1 MTSVLQKVHRI
12 EQISLSNSIYLAT
25 AYWNNSSLLMNRSKV
40 GQKQAS
46 SGKPI
51 MKQKSIAS
59 FFSQTRRKK
68 STTSEIKTHASTQLS
83 QSQSKLHS
91 GTSSIKNFKRTTS
104 TLIEGTSPSR
114 PIMIGMSK
122 PKLSRTPTNTSSLF
136 QSQGSFDEYDPNK
149 ELKRLMSE
157 SKLNNFKSSEVTSLS
172 RMPSFQ
178 KSNSII
184 SDFGSPSVS
193 SSPTKTEHI
202 LAQVDNDSFRE
213 TTQISTA
220 ARQLTFT
227 SSTQIDS
234 PVKSDYFPT
243 PTLSQ
248 SSSFLFSQPSS
259 TPTQTKPAKRT
270 NSLQSLNLSNA
281 KRMKPLAKNPRT
293 LHAKKITA
301 SKSNS
306 IVLNLTKE
314 QQYVIDLVVQ
324 KKQNVFY
331 TGSAGT
337 GKSVILSNI
346 VGQLQKLY
354 GKEAVAITAST
365 GLAAATIGG
374 ITLHK
379 WSHAGIGA
387 KSADLLARQISKRR
401 DATMTWRNTK
411 VLIIDEI
418 SMIDGRFL
426 TKLEYIARVVR
437 KNDRPFGGIQLVF
450 TGDFFQLPP
459 VSSSMQSNAS
469 GEGQAIFCFESETWK
484 RCIQKTILLT
494 KVFRQQDNELIDI
507 LNCIRFGDI
516 EKGMAT
522 SIRKLERKVEYNDG
536 IMPTEIYATRR
547 EVEVSNKRQL
557 SDLPGDE
564 HKFVADDLVTKSKAA
579 LLDQAVMA
587 EKELVLKEDAQVM
600 MLKNKPDVE
609 IFNGTLGKVLFFTTQ
624 RLATKFIDM
633 FQYID
638 NDVINDMRLVS
649 KAIGNRRI
657 KELPSFV
664 QELRKRDARHYGKL
678 EEMVNYAMNET
689 LHEPSYPFVRWS
701 IGRDKHHHELVVPEA
716 FPVDLPGEP
725 TAMQRTQLPIMLC
738 WALSIH
744 KAQGQTIPRLKVDLK
759 NIFEAGQVYVALS
772 RAVSK
777 DCLQVTNFQPGKIR
791 SNGKVKEFYKG
802 LETVSH

>member
-1 MTSVLQKVHRI
+1 
-12 EQISLSNSIYLAT
+12 
-25 AYWNNSSLLMNRSKV
+25 MNRSTV
-40 GQKQAS
+40 GQKHTS

-51 MKQKSIAS
+51 LKQKSIAS
-59 FFSQTRRKK
+59 FFSQTRRTKT
-68 STTSEIKTHASTQLS
+68 TTSTHSSQIRSSSTQSSQIRNSTQLT
-83 QSQSKLHS
+83 QGRSKLLHGS
-91 GTSSIKNFKRTTS
+91 SSIKSFKRTTS
-104 TLIEGTSPSR
+104 TLAEGTSPSR
-114 PIMIGMSK
+114 PILIGMNK
-122 PKLSRTPTNTSSLF
+122 PKLLRTPTTTSSLF
-136 QSQGSFDEYDPNK
+136 QSQGSFDEYDPNE
-149 ELKRLMSE
+149 ELRRLMGGQ
-157 SKLNNFKSSEVTSLS
+157 KLNNFKSSEVTSMS

-178 KSNSII
+178 KSNSSV
-184 SDFGSPSVS
+184 SDFASTS

-202 LAQVDNDSFRE
+202 LTQVDNDSFRE
-213 TTQISTA
+213 TTNISTA

-227 SSTQIDS
+227 STQLDS
-234 PVKSDYFPT
+234 PTKSGSVTSPK
-243 PTLSQ
+243 LSQ
-248 SSSFLFSQPSS
+248 SSSSFLFSQSSS
-259 TPTQTKPAKRT
+259 TQNKPTKRP
-270 NSLQSLNLSNA
+270 NSLQSLNAKRLKPLSN
-281 KRMKPLAKNPRT
+281 NPRT
-293 LHAKKITA
+293 LHAKKITS
-301 SKSNS
+301 SKSAPM
-306 IVLNLTKE
+306 VLKLTKE

-346 VGQLQKLY
+346 VSHLQRLY

-379 WSHAGIGA
+379 WSHAGIGN
-387 KSADLLARQISKRR
+387 KGADLLARQICKRR
-401 DATMTWRNTK
+401 DATMSWRNTK

-437 KNDRPFGGIQLVF
+437 KNDKPFGGIQLVF

-459 VSSSMQSNAS
+459 VSKSMQSNNP
-469 GEGQAIFCFESETWK
+469 GEGEALFCFESETWK

-507 LNCIRFGDI
+507 LNCIRFGEI
-516 EKGMAT
+516 EKSMIT
-522 SIRKLERKVEYNDG
+522 SIRKLERTVEYNDG

-547 EVEVSNKRQL
+547 EVDSSNKRQL

-564 HKFVADDLVTKSKAA
+564 HKFLAEDLVSKAKAA

-600 MLKNKPDVE
+600 MLRNKPDVE

-624 RLATKFIDM
+624 RLATKFVDM

-638 NDVINDMRLVS
+638 NDVIEDMRLVS

-664 QELRKRDARHYGKL
+664 SQLRERDGRHYGKL
-678 EEMVNYAMNET
+678 EEMVNYAMNEM
-689 LHEPSYPFVRWS
+689 LHEPAYPFVRWS
-701 IGRDKHHHELVVPEA
+701 IGRDKYYHELVVPEA

-777 DCLQVTNFQPGKIR
+777 DCLQVTNFRPGKIR
-791 SNGKVKEFYKG
+791 SNDKVKEFYKG
-802 LETVSH
+802 LETVSHQ